1 MICIMRI
8 ADDVGSG
15 FVTKKKS
22 SIIELDTIGFRIA
35 FLSANAIIGGY
46 MNLLDRQNNRKEST
60 QAKSQIQ

>member
-1 MICIMRI
+1 MRI
-8 ADDVGSG
+8 GDDVGSE

-22 SIIELDTIGFRIA
+22 SIIELNTIGFQIA

-46 MNLLDRQNNRKEST
+46 MNLFDRHNNRKEST